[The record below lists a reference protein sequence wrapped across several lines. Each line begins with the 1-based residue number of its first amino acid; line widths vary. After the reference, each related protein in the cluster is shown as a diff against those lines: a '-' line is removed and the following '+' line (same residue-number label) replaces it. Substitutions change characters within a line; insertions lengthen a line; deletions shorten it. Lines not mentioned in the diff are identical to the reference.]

1 MDANK
6 ALTEKIRLWLRKP
19 ANFYLLAILIF
30 AFILRLYYF
39 LLTQDQALWWDEAE
53 YMAYAKKIV
62 FGTPYDISPKRVV
75 LFPFLISLIF
85 RVGLSEQSVR
95 FFLVLVPSVLVV
107 FFTYL
112 LAKEMYSEKIAL
124 LTAFL
129 TAVLWIHLFYSAR
142 VMNDEMSFLFGLLAF
157 YFFWKGYAFGK
168 NNKFVYI
175 SGFFIALSFLLR
187 PAGIYYGVIIAIFVL
202 ITENFKFLKKPALWG
217 MVLVFL
223 LTLSPHLIW
232 SYYHHGDALAFTGAY
247 GGPGEENFGWDAF
260 KFIPLYTEKVFLA
273 FFFMGL
279 ITFITIILGF
289 DQILKGSKKYQND
302 LFIAISMIF
311 LLGINIFVLRSF
323 EERWFMAMSFAIFI
337 ITSKGIMLTFQLIK
351 KYIKELGAITII
363 ILIIF
368 SGAYIQL
375 KHADQIIKLK
385 VNTYAEIRAAGL
397 WIKDN
402 SNPQDSVWSRSL
414 PQLAYYSERRVFRE
428 NSSVL
433 DVAEQELLN
442 QLNEEKPKYFVLY
455 VFENHAPWMF
465 EFPAKYPEVFVP
477 VQVYTLNNQPIL
489 VIYKISYNNLQETA

>member
-142 VMNDEMSFLFGLLAF
+142 VMNDEMSFLF
-157 YFFWKGYAFGK
+157 
-168 NNKFVYI
+168 
-175 SGFFIALSFLLR
+175 R

-363 ILIIF
+363 IIIIF